1 MIIGRKFVAVSSDPS
16 MNIVMRILKNEN
28 GRTILEFS
36 QAVYTGHAY
45 YSTKEF
51 PYEAKGFPIIY
62 DAENID
68 FLLDV
73 FNLIAD
79 VLKEDQEPARYLN

>member
-1 MIIGRKFVAVSSDPS
+1 MIIGRNFVAVSSDPR
-16 MNIVMRILKNEN
+16 MNILLRILKNEN

-45 YSTKEF
+45 YSTEEF

-62 DAENID
+62 EAENID

-79 VLKEDQEPARYLN
+79 VLREDKEPTRYIN